1 MSPCD
6 DLDPGVFLTIEEEQ
20 EILPELRDCD
30 DDDSDDNRIYKTDE
44 VEDIPELVIQ
54 RTRSGRFT
62 RTPKHLEPL
71 HGPGQQAHGN
81 RRDAEVNSP
90 LIGKSSGS
98 EGDHI
103 ELQYTG
109 AG

>member
-1 MSPCD
+1 MSD
-6 DLDPGVFLTIEEEQ
+6 FY
-20 EILPELRDCD
+20 
-30 DDDSDDNRIYKTDE
+30 DDDSDDDSTYKEDE
-44 VEDIPELVIQ
+44 DEDTPELVIQ

-90 LIGKSSGS
+90 LIGKYIGY

-103 ELQYTG
+103 DLQYTG